1 LFSEGCKFPLLLIRA
16 GYPPALLPITSRV
29 QYYEALE
36 TANHGNLEPFQQF
49 IAERVLASL
58 QNILTIMQD
67 D

>member
-1 LFSEGCKFPLLLIRA
+1 MLIRA

-58 QNILTIMQD
+58 QKHSRHYAGLKRFSWSS
-67 D
+67 

>member
-1 LFSEGCKFPLLLIRA
+1 MNLLLIRA

-36 TANHGNLEPFQQF
+36 TANQGNLAPFQRF

-58 QNILTIMQD
+58 QTILAILQA
-67 D
+67 